1 MLVIHFALGPI
12 HQRMINTTRSQFL
25 RENWWSSSTR
35 QLSIVPQFG
44 VGAYE
49 SFLPPC
55 SNTDCLDIVK
65 ALYRQPQLSR
75 SSVCSLFL
83 LCLED
88 TALLCSYAVSGFH
101 NPSAPFPQ
109 WFLRLEEVYHISV
122 SQRLAIP
129 KSPIICTLTSCEFL
143 SSTTAQRNFSDEV

>member
-1 MLVIHFALGPI
+1 MF
-12 HQRMINTTRSQFL
+12 FL
-25 RENWWSSSTR
+25 HKATVHSPSAW
-35 QLSIVPQFG
+35 

-83 LCLED
+83 LCVED

-109 WFLRLEEVYHISV
+109 WFQRLEEVYHISV

-129 KSPIICTLTSCEFL
+129 KSPIICTLTNCEFCHL
-143 SSTTAQRNFSDEV
+143 LEHKEISLMKSDSCTKI